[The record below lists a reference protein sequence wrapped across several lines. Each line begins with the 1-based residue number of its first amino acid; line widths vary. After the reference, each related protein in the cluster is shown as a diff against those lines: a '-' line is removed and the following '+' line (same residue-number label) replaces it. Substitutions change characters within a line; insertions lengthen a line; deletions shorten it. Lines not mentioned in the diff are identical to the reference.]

1 MAGRVTG
8 ATWEGTDLASMAGLG
23 SEPGAVL
30 GSPGSTAAFP
40 SRGDTKGGSFL
51 LPLVTLFIFNSLPS
65 CPAMSPPEKRV
76 LVLSQQQPARPC
88 CEPSV
93 AGPSPPGHRPGTSRH
108 TLLS

>member
-23 SEPGAVL
+23 SEPGGVL

-51 LPLVTLFIFNSLPS
+51 LPLVTLFIFNSPSLLPGYEPPREA
-65 CPAMSPPEKRV
+65 CPGAV
-76 LVLSQQQPARPC
+76 ATA
-88 CEPSV
+88 
-93 AGPSPPGHRPGTSRH
+93 AGPA
-108 TLLS
+108 LL